1 MSDARRNR
9 DPHKVRIKLSG
20 GLEDLKDLESLIRDD
35 RQECG
40 WELNWYRLERRGD
53 HGPLHDL
60 ELGFIE
66 SIN

>member
-1 MSDARRNR
+1 MSDARRNQ
-9 DPHKVRIKLSG
+9 DPHKVRIKISG
-20 GLEDLKDLESLIRDD
+20 GLGDICDLETLLRDHYMD
-35 RQECG
+35 YR
-40 WELNWYRLERRGD
+40 WEVNWYRLERRGD

>member
-1 MSDARRNR
+1 MPDARRDR

-20 GLEDLKDLESLIRDD
+20 GLEDLRDLEDLIKCD
-35 RQECG
+35 REQNG
-40 WELNWYRLERRGD
+40 WEMNWYRLARRGD

-66 SIN
+66 SVI

>member
-35 RQECG
+35 RQ
-40 WELNWYRLERRGD
+40 
-53 HGPLHDL
+53 DL

-66 SIN
+66 SVN